1 MSTQY
6 SRKMP
11 LCLGQLNNVKYNEI
25 HISSL
30 ELHMKKNN
38 IHN

>member
-30 ELHMKKNN
+30 ELHMKKKQYT
-38 IHN
+38 

>member
-25 HISSL
+25 HISRL
-30 ELHMKKNN
+30 ELRMKRSNV
-38 IHN
+38 HN